1 MPTPIATSV
10 RFFQVGVIEYVY
22 YTVAVNPV
30 APTFAEIQSGTR
42 LSNEVESFAGWTSS
56 SAFIE
61 TKDALSRVSVKVV
74 GRKVLE
80 DSSLTFNGSSGAVDA
95 GTFFAEGASG
105 YMLVANKGL
114 VAGKKA
120 DIYSV
125 TIGSVAPIPNVDSD
139 IYKVRVDFGMTGA
152 PTVGYALP
160 AGTYT

>member
-1 MPTPIATSV
+1 MPTKLTTSI

-22 YTVAVNPV
+22 YTTAVNPV
-30 APTFAEIQSGTR
+30 APTFAEIEAGTR
-42 LSNEVESFAGWTSS
+42 LSNEVDSFTGWTSS

-80 DSSLTFNGSSGAVDA
+80 DSSLTFNGSSGDVDA

-105 YMLVANKGL
+105 YVLVANKGL
-114 VAGKKA
+114 VAAKKST
-120 DIYSV
+120 IYPV
-125 TIGSVAPIPNVDSD
+125 TIGSVAEIPNIESD
-139 IYKVRVDFGMTGA
+139 TYKVRVDFGMTGA
-152 PTVGYALP
+152 PTVYTLP